1 MIASWLL
8 TPDVLGQPRSD
19 GNDSGVN
26 LGPVGSCPAK
36 PSLFIAISDDS
47 GSVTSPGGA
56 DPIANR
62 YQEMDR
68 AFTAVAD
75 VCRCGHEWAA
85 VLHFDTPG
93 ADSGPHPLTH
103 AGLRHLRTGL
113 RVPDGVAGSSQLM
126 PPLTSAI
133 ELAHRY
139 PGCDVVLMVFSD
151 FLLADPD
158 LPAVLEALGSFP
170 GTVYACL
177 LGRGPD
183 TTIPGVNRT
192 IALGGTRR
200 AGDVARAL
208 MTGLTAHRGS
218 SSAADSHHPTPDSR
232 RWLGAALRA
241 RPRRFNIANNERNN
255 DRDD

>member
-1 MIASWLL
+1 MIAPWLL
-8 TPDVLGQPRSD
+8 TPDVLGQSRSD
-19 GNDSGVN
+19 GYEANMD

-36 PSLFIAISDDS
+36 PSLLIAISDDS

-68 AFTAVAD
+68 AFSAVAD
-75 VCRCGHEWAA
+75 VCRCNQEWAA
-85 VLHFDTPG
+85 VLHFDTPSG
-93 ADSGPHPLTH
+93 DSGPHPLTQT
-103 AGLRHLRTGL
+103 GLRQLRTGL

-126 PPLTSAI
+126 PPLASAI

-158 LPAVLEALGSFP
+158 PPAILEALGSFP

-177 LGRGPD
+177 LGREPG
-183 TTIPGVNRT
+183 TTIPGVDRT
-192 IALGGTRR
+192 IAVGGTRR

-218 SSAADSHHPTPDSR
+218 GSAADDHPSAGSR
-232 RWLGAALRA
+232 RLIGAALRA
-241 RPRRFNIANNERNN
+241 HPHRFNTI
-255 DRDD
+255 D